1 VFPWR
6 RLGLQPKMP
15 KHVYGVIEGLS
26 ESSKDAWLHNSPPLS
41 VSCMGVEFTGP
52 AEKRVCWLVTKH

>member
-1 VFPWR
+1 
-6 RLGLQPKMP
+6 MP